1 MKKAF
6 LAANWENLAVATFEV
21 EKQLLKEFLPGKT
34 ELNDWNGK
42 FFLSLVGFMFSKTT
56 LLGIPVPFYRKFE
69 ELNLRFYVKHKSNT
83 GWKKAVVFIKEI
95 APSRI
100 IGLTAKWLYHEN
112 FIHLPMNHSITA
124 DSNKKI
130 IEYSWK
136 VNADWNRLRLQ
147 TSLLP
152 SAMPGESLESFI
164 ADHYYGYTKT
174 SDDKTLEFEVQHR
187 PWKIYP
193 ALSFDMK
200 LDAKTIY
207 GEEFSHCFAQKP
219 LTAFLMDG
227 SETKISFPA
236 LV

>member
-6 LAANWENLAVATFEV
+6 LAANWENLLVATFEV
-21 EKQLLKEFLPGKT
+21 EKEFLEKFLPGKT

-42 FFLSLVGFMFSKTT
+42 FFLSLVGFLFSKTSIA
-56 LLGIPVPFYRKFE
+56 GIPVPFYRKFE
-69 ELNLRFYVKHKSNT
+69 EVNLRFYVKHKNNT
-83 GWKKAVVFIKEI
+83 GWKKGVVFIKEI
-95 APSRI
+95 APSPL
-100 IGLTAKWLYHEN
+100 IGLAAKWLYHEN
-112 FIHLPMNHSITA
+112 FISLPMKHTIFTD
-124 DSNKKI
+124 DSKKN
-130 IEYSWK
+130 IEYYWK
-136 VNADWNRLRLQ
+136 VNPNWNWLRLQ

-152 SAMPGESLESFI
+152 SVMPGESLQSFI

-174 SDDKTLEFEVQHR
+174 SNDKTLEFEVQHR

-200 LDAKTIY
+200 LDTKTIY
-207 GEEFSHCFAQKP
+207 GEEFSTCFTQTP
-219 LTAFLMDG
+219 LTVFLMDG